1 MHQLNFNV
9 QLKKISNT
17 IPTSEESETLGEV
30 EEEPN
35 LIESNDQDKL
45 EEDDGMT
52 RQKKKVVKEKKQLNN
67 GSSKMGTGKKIPT
80 EKKIKKKRNI
90 WREEISTN
98 RYNSI
103 IRNCFGY
110 SGKPRIET
118 QTVNTFNLC
127 MKRRNFGFSI
137 VFSFVF
143 VGLQRR
149 ETTGF
154 KGRKENSEG
163 ERQEGPGQE

>member
-1 MHQLNFNV
+1 MYQLNFNV

-30 EEEPN
+30 EEEPG

-45 EEDDGMT
+45 EEDDGLA
-52 RQKKKVVKEKKQLNN
+52 RPKKKVVKEKKQLNN
-67 GSSKMGTGKKIPT
+67 GSSKIGTGKQTPT

-103 IRNCFGY
+103 LRNCFG
-110 SGKPRIET
+110 
-118 QTVNTFNLC
+118 
-127 MKRRNFGFSI
+127 
-137 VFSFVF
+137 
-143 VGLQRR
+143 
-149 ETTGF
+149 
-154 KGRKENSEG
+154 
-163 ERQEGPGQE
+163 